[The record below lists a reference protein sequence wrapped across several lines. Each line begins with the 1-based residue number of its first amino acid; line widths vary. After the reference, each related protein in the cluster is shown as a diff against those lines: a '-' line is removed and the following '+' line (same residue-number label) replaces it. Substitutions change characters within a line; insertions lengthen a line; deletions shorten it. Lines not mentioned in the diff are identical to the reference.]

1 MPCLLKNPAYIFYEN
16 RETQNIMQNRT
27 APILQLKFWGF
38 SENRSTAKIRL
49 HEHSYFQMQ
58 FCLSDGCRLEADGHF
73 YDLKKNDIFLLVPQT
88 PHALSYSGRF
98 KTLTFKFEAQLP
110 IHPPVLYLPDC
121 RRNRTAISLALSILR
136 KTFPRKYFEVEEGV
150 IIMPADRYPLWM
162 EYFLSGLLADF
173 FRQTEPSNRLVRK
186 INDLLEDRDGK
197 PLSVSEAAEAC
208 AYSTNHF
215 SVLVHKETGMR
226 AKDFIDRARC
236 EIAKRYLRYSTAPLS
251 EIAGRM
257 GFDSPSGFSLFFKRI
272 SGMPPLRFRNGS
284 PS

>member
-1 MPCLLKNPAYIFYEN
+1 
-16 RETQNIMQNRT
+16 MQNRT

-38 SENRSTAKIRL
+38 SENRRTERIRL
-49 HEHSYFQMQ
+49 HEHTYFQMQ
-58 FCLSDGCRLEADGHF
+58 FCLSDGCRLEAGGHF
-73 YDLKKNDIFLLVPQT
+73 YDLKKNDIFLLAPHT

-121 RRNRTAISLALSILR
+121 KRNRTAIALALSILK
-136 KTFPRKYFEVEEGV
+136 KTFPRKYFEVEEGT
-150 IIMPADRYPLWM
+150 IIMPTDRYPLWM

-173 FRQTEPSNRLVRK
+173 FRQADRPNRLVQK
-186 INDLLEDRDGK
+186 IHDLLEERDGK
-197 PLSVSEAAEAC
+197 PLTVSEAAEAC

-215 SVLVHKETGMR
+215 SVLIHKETGMR

-236 EIAKRYLRYSTAPLS
+236 EIAKRYLLYSPAPLS

-257 GFDSPSGFSLFFKRI
+257 GFDSLSGFSLFFKRI
-272 SGMPPLRFRNGS
+272 SGVPPLRYRNGS
-284 PS
+284 LP